1 MATVAKI
8 KCFSCSGTHD
18 FYFEIRKA
26 HRIQCPYCFT
36 YMDEQT
42 SDRALILMGYFADM
56 SADLKKWA
64 QGAGEPYFKLHLL
77 DIEMENERMN
87 DDENY

>member
-1 MATVAKI
+1 
-8 KCFSCSGTHD
+8 
-18 FYFEIRKA
+18 
-26 HRIQCPYCFT
+26 
-36 YMDEQT
+36 MDEQT